1 MERGYTMENKK
12 KLLIQICISIGIFLC
27 FFGLLGSIFK
37 FSQPSLLSFLSD
49 HFKSK
54 PSSFEYKE
62 VFPYIAGTINIIIS
76 AIVTAYVKLIIE
88 TKDKIP
94 RILIMPCQKNSISG
108 IKKEKHMKFFPHI
121 KIGIAN
127 DGYRIIYAKIKNIGK
142 SIISEC
148 MIENQLICQ
157 GLFPGQSSELYIILY
172 DSSDDGMFIKKEIS
186 YSIQDIKNINYIGK
200 YFINVDL
207 ERGNVLFQISKK
219 IKKENKK

>member
-1 MERGYTMENKK
+1 
-12 KLLIQICISIGIFLC
+12 
-27 FFGLLGSIFK
+27 
-37 FSQPSLLSFLSD
+37 
-49 HFKSK
+49 
-54 PSSFEYKE
+54 
-62 VFPYIAGTINIIIS
+62 
-76 AIVTAYVKLIIE
+76 
-88 TKDKIP
+88 
-94 RILIMPCQKNSISG
+94 
-108 IKKEKHMKFFPHI
+108 
-121 KIGIAN
+121 
-127 DGYRIIYAKIKNIGK
+127 
-142 SIISEC
+142 